1 MPTDAEKWL
10 IYILGPRKMQ
20 NTLLAAFLEKETGI
34 PCLTDSPDG
43 FSSHSI
49 KTQGEV
55 MLFCDCLA
63 KKHAEMLALVTSD
76 FHEQPNLYPV
86 LYNVSEDIDVSDEL
100 MCAGVWGL
108 FYDSEPPEN
117 LVYGIKAIQ
126 KGEIWLP
133 RQLLSS
139 CLVSLRR
146 RENLTE
152 PEQDL
157 LSFREREVLQKI
169 TDGCTNDMIAD
180 NLCISPHTVRSHIY
194 RIFRK
199 IEVSNR
205 QQAAAWAFKNIPD
218 K

>member
-1 MPTDAEKWL
+1 MSKDACEWL

-20 NTLLAAFLEKETGI
+20 NELLEAFLEKETGI
-34 PCLTDSPDG
+34 TCFTDSSEE
-43 FSSHSI
+43 FSSQSVEG
-49 KTQGEV
+49 QGEV

-63 KKHAEMLALVTSD
+63 KKHAEMLALVTAD
-76 FHEQPNLYPV
+76 FHERPNLYPV
-86 LYNVSEDIDVSDEL
+86 LYNVSEDVNISDEL
-100 MCAGVWGL
+100 MCSGVWGL

-117 LVYGIKAIQ
+117 LVSGIEAIQ

-146 RENLTE
+146 RESLTE
-152 PEQDL
+152 PEQAL

-205 QQAAAWAFKNIPD
+205 QQAAAWASKNIPYN
-218 K
+218 